1 MKGGLKALG
10 IVGAIFALMLF
21 FAWINTS
28 DETLDNSL
36 ENIDDTKFPISD
48 YLYFEQP
55 LEPSNPAQDIY
66 RYNNVANQPNPNLV
80 ANNNATNEA
89 NNPNANANPFASEDE
104 KKENENAD
112 AEDNKDKK
120 DDKDGDSKDS
130 KDEKKDESNSIGDMF
145 NKFADK
151 AKKVSEDAFEEEVV
165 DEETL
170 RQRQALLATR
180 TGDISILSKGANA
193 PSLSIEYGV
202 SKFTNLDEQD
212 KASNEHKLYRTIS
225 AMKMIPAVL
234 LTNISSDIG
243 GKCIAQVEEDI
254 YAEMGKAILIPKGSK
269 VLGNYANNNKI
280 GEFRLNV
287 LWTRILTPQGVNI
300 MLTDSYGA
308 DLAGA
313 MGIIGDL
320 DSKYWQRYG
329 IPLALSTL
337 SNGLILTLNNVT
349 QKATDSASNA
359 YINAQ
364 MMQNFQGDISGIMAA
379 IINEQ
384 VKIKPTI
391 RIEKGSRIFITSNKD
406 IFFPI
411 PKNNEVL
418 ARFFDE
424 VKQETITQSTTEESL

>member
-1 MKGGLKALG
+1 MKGALKALG
-10 IVGAIFALMLF
+10 IVGLIFAFMLF
-21 FAWINTS
+21 FAWIGVDN
-28 DETLDNSL
+28 ETLDNSL

-48 YLYFEQP
+48 YLYFEKP

-66 RYNNVANQPNPNLV
+66 RYNNVANQPNPNLI
-80 ANNNATNEA
+80 ANNNATNET

-104 KKENENAD
+104 KKEDNT
-112 AEDNKDKK
+112 EDNKDKK
-120 DDKDGDSKDS
+120 DDKNEDSKKS
-130 KDEKKDESNSIGDMF
+130 KDEKKEESNSIWDMF
-145 NKFADK
+145 NKK

-313 MGIIGDL
+313 MGIIGNL

-364 MMQNFQGDISGIMAA
+364 MMQNFQSDISGIMAA

-424 VKQETITQSTTEESL
+424 VKQETITQSTTEEAL

>member
-1 MKGGLKALG
+1 MKGAGKALA
-10 IVGAIFALMLF
+10 IVGAIIAFMLF
-21 FAWINTS
+21 FAWIGTDDDS
-28 DETLDNSL
+28 LDNSL

-48 YLYFEQP
+48 YLYFEKP
-55 LEPSNPAQDIY
+55 LEPVNSNQNIY
-66 RYNNVANQPNPNLV
+66 NIYNNTNNVNNPNN
-80 ANNNATNEA
+80 ANNNNATT
-89 NNPNANANPFASEDE
+89 PNTEANPFA
-104 KKENENAD
+104 D
-112 AEDNKDKK
+112 AN
-120 DDKDGDSKDS
+120 
-130 KDEKKDESNSIGDMF
+130 DEKKDEKSADNNATKKDESSSGIGDLF
-145 NKFADK
+145 NKALGKGKEVADSTKK
-151 AKKVSEDAFEEEVV
+151 ATSEIFEEEEV

-170 RQRQALLATR
+170 RKRQALLSTR
-180 TGDISILSKGANA
+180 TGDISILSRGKNETKM
-193 PSLSIEYGV
+193 SFEYGV
-202 SKFTNLDEQD
+202 NKFTNLDEQD

-254 YAEMGKAILIPKGSK
+254 YAEMGKAVLIPKGSK

-300 MLTDSYGA
+300 MLTDAYGA

-337 SNGLILTLNNVT
+337 SNGLILTLNNLT
-349 QKATDSASNA
+349 SKYSSQSGTDSTTTA
-359 YINAQ
+359 YMNAQ
-364 MMQNFQGDISGIMAA
+364 LMQNFQGDIGNIMAQ
-379 IINEQ
+379 ILNEQ
-384 VKIKPTI
+384 VKIQPTI

-424 VKQETITQSTTEESL
+424 VKIETTQATTEEAL

>member
-1 MKGGLKALG
+1 MKSILKALVI
-10 IVGAIFALMLF
+10 IVAIFTLMLF
-21 FAWINTS
+21 FAWINMS
-28 DETLDNSL
+28 DESLDNSL

-48 YLYFEQP
+48 YLYFEKP
-55 LEPSNPAQDIY
+55 LEP
-66 RYNNVANQPNPNLV
+66 VNPNQNIYNIYNQNSINGNNPNNPTNPNATQNPFAENGESNTDSSESSESLD
-80 ANNNATNEA
+80 NNATKNNE
-89 NNPNANANPFASEDE
+89 SSS
-104 KKENENAD
+104 
-112 AEDNKDKK
+112 
-120 DDKDGDSKDS
+120 G
-130 KDEKKDESNSIGDMF
+130 IGDLF
-145 NKFADK
+145 DK
-151 AKKVSEDAFEEEVV
+151 ALGKGKESADSAKKATNEIFEEEVV

-180 TGDISILSKGANA
+180 TSDINILSRSRNDSKM
-193 PSLSIEYGV
+193 IFEYGV
-202 SKFTNLDEQD
+202 NKFTNLDEQD

-280 GEFRLNV
+280 GEYRLNV

-300 MLTDSYGA
+300 MLTDAYGA

-337 SNGLILTLNNVT
+337 SNGLILTLNNLT
-349 QKATDSASNA
+349 SRYASQNGTDSATTA
-359 YINAQ
+359 YMNAQ
-364 MMQNFQGDISGIMAA
+364 LMQNFQGDIGNIMAQ
-379 IINEQ
+379 ILNEQ
-384 VKIKPTI
+384 VKIQPTI

-424 VKQETITQSTTEESL
+424 VKIETTQATTEEAL

>member
-10 IVGAIFALMLF
+10 IVGAILGLMLF
-21 FAWINTS
+21 FAWIGIE
-28 DETLDNSL
+28 DESLDNSL

-48 YLYFEQP
+48 YLYFEKP
-55 LEPSNPAQDIY
+55 LEPTQPQNDY
-66 RYNNVANQPNPNLV
+66 LYNNTPNNSD
-80 ANNNATNEA
+80 ANNQSNAPT
-89 NNPNANANPFASEDE
+89 NPFENNESD
-104 KKENENAD
+104 KEQQ
-112 AEDNKDKK
+112 DKT
-120 DDKDGDSKDS
+120 DDSKDI
-130 KDEKKDESNSIGDMF
+130 KDGF
-145 NKFADK
+145 NIANLFNETIDK
-151 AKKVSEDAFEEEVV
+151 ASKLGEETFEEEI
-165 DEETL
+165 DEEVL
-170 RQRQALLATR
+170 RQRESLLATR
-180 TGDISILSKGANA
+180 TGNITILSKNKNEVK
-193 PSLSIEYGV
+193 LSIEYGV
-202 SKFTNLDEQD
+202 NKFSNLDEQD

-225 AMKMIPAVL
+225 AIKMIPAVL

-269 VLGNYANNNKI
+269 ILGNYASNNKI

-349 QKATDSASNA
+349 SKRNESANNA
-359 YINAQ
+359 YVNAQ
-364 MMQNFQGDISGIMAA
+364 LMQNFQGDISGIMAQ

-411 PKNNEVL
+411 PKDNEVL

-424 VKQETITQSTTEESL
+424 ATIKTTATTSDETL

>member
-1 MKGGLKALG
+1 MKSILKALVI
-10 IVGAIFALMLF
+10 IVAIFTLMLF
-21 FAWINTS
+21 FAWINMS
-28 DETLDNSL
+28 DESLDNSL

-48 YLYFEQP
+48 YLYFEKP
-55 LEPSNPAQDIY
+55 LEP
-66 RYNNVANQPNPNLV
+66 VNPNQNIYNIYNQNSINGNNPNNPTNPNTTQNPFAENGESNTDSSESSESLD
-80 ANNNATNEA
+80 NNATKNNE
-89 NNPNANANPFASEDE
+89 SSS
-104 KKENENAD
+104 
-112 AEDNKDKK
+112 
-120 DDKDGDSKDS
+120 G
-130 KDEKKDESNSIGDMF
+130 IGDLF
-145 NKFADK
+145 DK
-151 AKKVSEDAFEEEVV
+151 ALGKGKEVADSAKKATNEIFEEVV

-170 RQRQALLATR
+170 KKRQALLSTR
-180 TGDISILSKGANA
+180 TGDISILSRGKNETK
-193 PSLSIEYGV
+193 LSFEYGV
-202 SKFTNLDEQD
+202 NKFTNLDEQD

-320 DSKYWQRYG
+320 DAKYWQRYG

-349 QKATDSASNA
+349 QKATDSTSNA
-359 YINAQ
+359 YMNAQ
-364 MMQNFQGDISGIMAA
+364 LMQNFQGDISGIMAA

-424 VKQETITQSTTEESL
+424 VKQENITQSVTEEAL

>member
-21 FAWINTS
+21 FAWISVN

-48 YLYFEQP
+48 YLYFERP

-66 RYNNVANQPNPNLV
+66 RYNNVANQPNPNLM
-80 ANNNATNEA
+80 ANNNITNEP
-89 NNPNANANPFASEDE
+89 NPNANENPFASDDE
-104 KKENENAD
+104 KKENENT
-112 AEDNKDKK
+112 EDNKDKK
-120 DDKDGDSKDS
+120 DEESKNSKDS
-130 KDEKKDESNSIGDMF
+130 KDEKKNESNSIGDMF
-145 NKFADK
+145 NKFVDK
-151 AKKVSEDAFEEEVV
+151 AKKVKEDAFEEVV

-320 DSKYWQRYG
+320 DAKYWQRYG

-349 QKATDSASNA
+349 QKATDSTSNA
-359 YINAQ
+359 YMNAQ
-364 MMQNFQGDISGIMAA
+364 LMQNFQGDISGIMAA

-391 RIEKGSRIFITSNKD
+391 RIEKGSRIFITSNKN

-418 ARFFDE
+418 VRFFDE
-424 VKQETITQSTTEESL
+424 VKQENITQSVTEEAL

>member
-21 FAWINTS
+21 FAWISVN

-48 YLYFEQP
+48 YLYFERP

-66 RYNNVANQPNPNLV
+66 RYNNVANQPNPNLM
-80 ANNNATNEA
+80 ANNNITNEP
-89 NNPNANANPFASEDE
+89 NPNANENPFASDDE
-104 KKENENAD
+104 KKENENT
-112 AEDNKDKK
+112 EDNKDKK
-120 DDKDGDSKDS
+120 DEESKNS
-130 KDEKKDESNSIGDMF
+130 KDEKKEESSGIEDMF
-145 NKFADK
+145 NKFVDK
-151 AKKVSEDAFEEEVV
+151 AKKVKEDAFEEVV

-180 TGDISILSKGANA
+180 TGDISILSKSANA

-320 DSKYWQRYG
+320 DAKYWQRYG

-337 SNGLILTLNNVT
+337 SNELILTLNNVT
-349 QKATDSASNA
+349 QKATDSTSNA
-359 YINAQ
+359 YMNAQ
-364 MMQNFQGDISGIMAA
+364 LMQNFQGDISGIMAA

-424 VKQETITQSTTEESL
+424 VKQENITQSVTEEAL

>member
-10 IVGAIFALMLF
+10 IVGAILGLMLF
-21 FAWINTS
+21 FAWIGIE
-28 DETLDNSL
+28 DESLDNSL

-48 YLYFEQP
+48 YLYFEKP
-55 LEPSNPAQDIY
+55 LEPTQPQNDY
-66 RYNNVANQPNPNLV
+66 LYNNTPNNSD
-80 ANNNATNEA
+80 ANNQSNAPT
-89 NNPNANANPFASEDE
+89 NPFENNESD
-104 KKENENAD
+104 KEQQ
-112 AEDNKDKK
+112 DKT
-120 DDKDGDSKDS
+120 DDSKDI
-130 KDEKKDESNSIGDMF
+130 KDGF
-145 NKFADK
+145 NIANLFNETIDK
-151 AKKVSEDAFEEEVV
+151 ASKLGEETFEEEI
-165 DEETL
+165 DEEVL
-170 RQRQALLATR
+170 RQRESLLATR
-180 TGDISILSKGANA
+180 TGNITILSKNKNEVK
-193 PSLSIEYGV
+193 LSIEYGV
-202 SKFTNLDEQD
+202 NKFSNLDEQD

-225 AMKMIPAVL
+225 AIKMIPAVL

-269 VLGNYANNNKI
+269 ILGNYASNNKI
-280 GEFRLNV
+280 SEFRLNV

-349 QKATDSASNA
+349 SKRNESANNA
-359 YINAQ
+359 YVNAQ
-364 MMQNFQGDISGIMAA
+364 LMQNFQGDISGIMAQ

-411 PKNNEVL
+411 PKDNEVL

-424 VKQETITQSTTEESL
+424 ATIKTTATTSDETL

>member
-10 IVGAIFALMLF
+10 IVGAILGLMLF
-21 FAWINTS
+21 FAWIGIE
-28 DETLDNSL
+28 DESLDNSL

-48 YLYFEQP
+48 YLYFEKP
-55 LEPSNPAQDIY
+55 LEPST
-66 RYNNVANQPNPNLV
+66 QPNDYFDDNLNLPHNSNV
-80 ANNNATNEA
+80 NNQSNAPT
-89 NNPNANANPFASEDE
+89 NPFENDE
-104 KKENENAD
+104 NDKEQQ
-112 AEDNKDKK
+112 DKT
-120 DDKDGDSKDS
+120 DDSKDI
-130 KDEKKDESNSIGDMF
+130 KDGF
-145 NKFADK
+145 NIANLFNETIDK
-151 AKKVSEDAFEEEVV
+151 ASKLGEETFEEEI
-165 DEETL
+165 DEELL
-170 RQRQALLATR
+170 RQRESLLATR
-180 TGDISILSKGANA
+180 TGNITILSKNKNEVK
-193 PSLSIEYGV
+193 LSIEYGV
-202 SKFTNLDEQD
+202 NKFSNLDEQD

-269 VLGNYANNNKI
+269 ILGNYASNNKI

-349 QKATDSASNA
+349 SKSNESANNA
-359 YINAQ
+359 YVNAQ
-364 MMQNFQGDISGIMAA
+364 LMQNFQGDISGIMAQ

-411 PKNNEVL
+411 PKDNEVL

-424 VKQETITQSTTEESL
+424 ATIKTTATTSDETL

>member
-1 MKGGLKALG
+1 MKGAGKALA
-10 IVGAIFALMLF
+10 IVGTIIAFMLF
-21 FAWINTS
+21 FAWISS
-28 DETLDNSL
+28 DNDSLDNSL

-48 YLYFEQP
+48 YLYFEKP
-55 LEPSNPAQDIY
+55 LEPVSPPNQNIY
-66 RYNNVANQPNPNLV
+66 NIPNNV
-80 ANNNATNEA
+80 
-89 NNPNANANPFASEDE
+89 NNPNNTNNQNNTNAETNPFADS
-104 KKENENAD
+104 N
-112 AEDNKDKK
+112 DKT
-120 DDKDGDSKDS
+120 
-130 KDEKKDESNSIGDMF
+130 EKKDEKSADNNATKKDESSSGIGDLF
-145 NKFADK
+145 DK
-151 AKKVSEDAFEEEVV
+151 ALGKGKDVADSAKKATNEIFKEEVV

-170 RQRQALLATR
+170 KKRQALLSTR
-180 TGDISILSKGANA
+180 TGDISILSRGKNETK
-193 PSLSIEYGV
+193 LSFEYGV
-202 SKFTNLDEQD
+202 NKFTNLDEQD

-254 YAEMGKAILIPKGSK
+254 YAEMGKAVLIPKGSK

-300 MLTDSYGA
+300 MLTDAYGA

-337 SNGLILTLNNVT
+337 SNGLILTLNNIT
-349 QKATDSASNA
+349 SKYTSQSGTDSATTA
-359 YINAQ
+359 YMNAQ
-364 MMQNFQGDISGIMAA
+364 LMQNFQGDIGNIMAQ
-379 IINEQ
+379 ILNEQ
-384 VKIKPTI
+384 VKIQPTI

-406 IFFPI
+406 IFFPV

-418 ARFFDE
+418 AKFFDE
-424 VKQETITQSTTEESL
+424 VKIETTQTTTEEAL

>member
-21 FAWINTS
+21 FAWIGVD

-48 YLYFEQP
+48 YLYFERP

-66 RYNNVANQPNPNLV
+66 RYNNVANQPNSNLM
-80 ANNNATNEA
+80 ANNTTNENPNA
-89 NNPNANANPFASEDE
+89 SEPNPNANENPFANEDE
-104 KKENENAD
+104 KKDSENAD
-112 AEDNKDKK
+112 GKDKK
-120 DDKDGDSKDS
+120 DEESKDS
-130 KDEKKDESNSIGDMF
+130 KDEKKEESNGIEDMF

-151 AKKVSEDAFEEEVV
+151 AKKVSEDAFEEVV

-180 TGDISILSKGANA
+180 TGDISILSRGANA

-320 DSKYWQRYG
+320 DAKYWQRYG

-349 QKATDSASNA
+349 QKTTDSANSA
-359 YINAQ
+359 YVNAQ
-364 MMQNFQGDISGIMAA
+364 LMQNFQGDISGIMAA

-418 ARFFDE
+418 ASFFDE
-424 VKQETITQSTTEESL
+424 VKQENITQSVTEESL

>member
-1 MKGGLKALG
+1 MKGGLKALV
-10 IVGAIFALMLF
+10 IVGAILGLMLF
-21 FAWINTS
+21 FAWIGIE
-28 DETLDNSL
+28 DESLDNSL

-48 YLYFEQP
+48 YLYFEKP
-55 LEPSNPAQDIY
+55 LEPTQPQNDYI
-66 RYNNVANQPNPNLV
+66 YNNSP
-80 ANNNATNEA
+80 NNNDV
-89 NNPNANANPFASEDE
+89 NNQSNALTNPFA
-104 KKENENAD
+104 N
-112 AEDNKDKK
+112 
-120 DDKDGDSKDS
+120 
-130 KDEKKDESNSIGDMF
+130 DESNKEQQDNAEDSKAIKDEFSITNLF
-145 NKFADK
+145 NETMDK
-151 AKKVSEDAFEEEVV
+151 ASKLGEETFEAEAV
-165 DEETL
+165 DEEIL
-170 RQRQALLATR
+170 RQRESLLATR
-180 TGDISILSKGANA
+180 TGDITILSKNKNEVK
-193 PSLSIEYGV
+193 LSIEYGV
-202 SKFTNLDEQD
+202 NKFSNLDEQD

-269 VLGNYANNNKI
+269 ILGNYANNNKI

-337 SNGLILTLNNVT
+337 SNGLILTLNNLT
-349 QKATDSASNA
+349 SKSNESANNA
-359 YINAQ
+359 YVNAQ
-364 MMQNFQGDISGIMAA
+364 LMQNFQGDISGIMAQ

-424 VKQETITQSTTEESL
+424 ATIKTTTSTSDETL

>member
-21 FAWINTS
+21 FAWISVN

-48 YLYFEQP
+48 YLYFERP

-66 RYNNVANQPNPNLV
+66 RYNNVANQPNPNLM
-80 ANNNATNEA
+80 ANNNITNEP
-89 NNPNANANPFASEDE
+89 NPNANENPFASDDE
-104 KKENENAD
+104 KKENENT
-112 AEDNKDKK
+112 EDNKDKK
-120 DDKDGDSKDS
+120 DEESKNSKDS
-130 KDEKKDESNSIGDMF
+130 KDEKKNESNSIGDMF
-145 NKFADK
+145 NKFVDK
-151 AKKVSEDAFEEEVV
+151 AKKVKEDAFEEVV

-180 TGDISILSKGANA
+180 TGDISILSKSANA

-320 DSKYWQRYG
+320 DAKYWQRYG

-349 QKATDSASNA
+349 QKATDSTSNA
-359 YINAQ
+359 YMNAQ
-364 MMQNFQGDISGIMAA
+364 LMQNFQGDISGIMAA

-424 VKQETITQSTTEESL
+424 VKQENITQSVTEEAL

>member
-1 MKGGLKALG
+1 M
-10 IVGAIFALMLF
+10 
-21 FAWINTS
+21 
-28 DETLDNSL
+28 
-36 ENIDDTKFPISD
+36 
-48 YLYFEQP
+48 
-55 LEPSNPAQDIY
+55 
-66 RYNNVANQPNPNLV
+66 
-80 ANNNATNEA
+80 ANNNITNEP
-89 NNPNANANPFASEDE
+89 NPNANENPFASDDE
-104 KKENENAD
+104 KKENENT
-112 AEDNKDKK
+112 EDNKDKK
-120 DDKDGDSKDS
+120 DEESKNS
-130 KDEKKDESNSIGDMF
+130 KDEKKEESSGIEDMF
-145 NKFADK
+145 NKFVDK
-151 AKKVSEDAFEEEVV
+151 AKKVKEDAFEEVV

-180 TGDISILSKGANA
+180 TGDISILSKSANA

-320 DSKYWQRYG
+320 DAKYWQRYG

-349 QKATDSASNA
+349 QKATDSTSNA
-359 YINAQ
+359 YMNAQ
-364 MMQNFQGDISGIMAA
+364 LMQNFQGDISGIMAA

-424 VKQETITQSTTEESL
+424 VKQENITQSVTEEAL

>member
-21 FAWINTS
+21 FAWISVN

-48 YLYFEQP
+48 YLYFERP

-66 RYNNVANQPNPNLV
+66 RYNNVANQPNPNLM
-80 ANNNATNEA
+80 ANNNITNEP
-89 NNPNANANPFASEDE
+89 NPNANENPFASDDE
-104 KKENENAD
+104 KKENENT
-112 AEDNKDKK
+112 EDNKDKK
-120 DDKDGDSKDS
+120 DEESKNS
-130 KDEKKDESNSIGDMF
+130 KDEKKEESSGIEDMF
-145 NKFADK
+145 NKFVDK
-151 AKKVSEDAFEEEVV
+151 AKKVKEDAFEEVV

-180 TGDISILSKGANA
+180 TGDISILSKSANA

-234 LTNISSDIG
+234 LNNISSDIG

-320 DSKYWQRYG
+320 DAKYWQRYG

-349 QKATDSASNA
+349 QKATDSTSNA
-359 YINAQ
+359 YMNAQ
-364 MMQNFQGDISGIMAA
+364 LMQNFQGDISGIMAA

-424 VKQETITQSTTEESL
+424 VKQENITQSVTEEAL

>member
-21 FAWINTS
+21 FAWISVN

-48 YLYFEQP
+48 YLYFERP

-66 RYNNVANQPNPNLV
+66 RYNNVANQPNPNLM
-80 ANNNATNEA
+80 ANNNITNEP
-89 NNPNANANPFASEDE
+89 NPNANENPFASDDE
-104 KKENENAD
+104 KKENENT
-112 AEDNKDKK
+112 EDNKDKK
-120 DDKDGDSKDS
+120 DEESKNSKDS
-130 KDEKKDESNSIGDMF
+130 KDEKKNESNSIGDMF
-145 NKFADK
+145 NKFVDK
-151 AKKVSEDAFEEEVV
+151 AKKVKEDAFEEVV

-320 DSKYWQRYG
+320 DAKYWQRYG

-349 QKATDSASNA
+349 QKATDSTSNA
-359 YINAQ
+359 YMNAQ
-364 MMQNFQGDISGIMAA
+364 LMQNFQGDISGIMAA

-418 ARFFDE
+418 VRFFDE
-424 VKQETITQSTTEESL
+424 VKQENITQSVTEEAL

>member
-1 MKGGLKALG
+1 MKGGLKALV
-10 IVGAIFALMLF
+10 IVGAILGLMLF
-21 FAWINTS
+21 FAWIGIE
-28 DETLDNSL
+28 DESLDNSL

-48 YLYFEQP
+48 YLYFEKP
-55 LEPSNPAQDIY
+55 LEPTQPQNDYI
-66 RYNNVANQPNPNLV
+66 YNNSP
-80 ANNNATNEA
+80 NNNDV
-89 NNPNANANPFASEDE
+89 NNQSNALTNPFA
-104 KKENENAD
+104 N
-112 AEDNKDKK
+112 
-120 DDKDGDSKDS
+120 
-130 KDEKKDESNSIGDMF
+130 DESNKEQQDNAEDSKTIKDEFSITNLF
-145 NKFADK
+145 NETMDK
-151 AKKVSEDAFEEEVV
+151 ASKLGEETFEAEAV
-165 DEETL
+165 DEEIL
-170 RQRQALLATR
+170 RQRESLLATR
-180 TGDISILSKGANA
+180 TGDITILSKNKNEVK
-193 PSLSIEYGV
+193 LSIEYGV
-202 SKFTNLDEQD
+202 NKFSNLDEQD

-254 YAEMGKAILIPKGSK
+254 YAEMGRAILIPKGSK
-269 VLGNYANNNKI
+269 ILGNYANNNKI

-337 SNGLILTLNNVT
+337 SNGLILTLNNLT
-349 QKATDSASNA
+349 SKSNESANNA
-359 YINAQ
+359 YVNAQ
-364 MMQNFQGDISGIMAA
+364 LMQNFQGDISGIMAQ

-424 VKQETITQSTTEESL
+424 ATIKTTTSTSDETL

>member
-1 MKGGLKALG
+1 MKGGLKALV
-10 IVGAIFALMLF
+10 IVGAILGLMLF
-21 FAWINTS
+21 FAWIGIE
-28 DETLDNSL
+28 DESLDNSL

-48 YLYFEQP
+48 YLYFEKP
-55 LEPSNPAQDIY
+55 LEPTQPQNDYI
-66 RYNNVANQPNPNLV
+66 YNNSP
-80 ANNNATNEA
+80 NNNDV
-89 NNPNANANPFASEDE
+89 NNQSNALTNPFA
-104 KKENENAD
+104 N
-112 AEDNKDKK
+112 
-120 DDKDGDSKDS
+120 
-130 KDEKKDESNSIGDMF
+130 DESNKEQQDNAEDSKTIKDEFSITNLF
-145 NKFADK
+145 NETMDK
-151 AKKVSEDAFEEEVV
+151 ASKLGEETFEAEAV
-165 DEETL
+165 DEEIL
-170 RQRQALLATR
+170 RQRESLLATR
-180 TGDISILSKGANA
+180 TGDITILSKNKNEVK
-193 PSLSIEYGV
+193 LSIEYGV
-202 SKFTNLDEQD
+202 NKFSNLDEQD

-269 VLGNYANNNKI
+269 ILGNYANNNKI

-337 SNGLILTLNNVT
+337 SNGLILTLNNLT
-349 QKATDSASNA
+349 SKSNESANNA
-359 YINAQ
+359 YVNAQ
-364 MMQNFQGDISGIMAA
+364 LMQNFQGDISGIMAQ

-424 VKQETITQSTTEESL
+424 ATIKTTTSTSDETL

>member
-10 IVGAIFALMLF
+10 IVGAIFAFMLL

-48 YLYFEQP
+48 YLYFEKQ
-55 LEPSNPAQDIY
+55 LDNIY
-66 RYNNVANQPNPNLV
+66 NGNQNDP
-80 ANNNATNEA
+80 
-89 NNPNANANPFASEDE
+89 NNPNNPNNLNQNNADANNGDVNSNDSNLNNETNPFANEDE
-104 KKENENAD
+104 
-112 AEDNKDKK
+112 NKDENTENKKDEDSKETK
-120 DDKDGDSKDS
+120 DDK
-130 KDEKKDESNSIGDMF
+130 ESSSIGDMF
-145 NKFADK
+145 DTFTDNSKK
-151 AKKVSEDAFEEEVV
+151 ANEETAEEEVV

-170 RQRQALLATR
+170 RQRESLLSTR
-180 TGDISILSKGANA
+180 NGDISILSKGAN
-193 PSLSIEYGV
+193 STNLSIEYGV

-313 MGIIGDL
+313 MGIIGDV

-337 SNGLILTLNNVT
+337 SNGLILSLNNLT
-349 QKATDSASNA
+349 SKASESAANSYA
-359 YINAQ
+359 TAQ
-364 MMQNFQGDISGIMAA
+364 LMQNFQGDISGIMAA

-384 VKIKPTI
+384 IKIKPTI

-424 VKQETITQSTTEESL
+424 VKQETITQNSTEEAL

>member
-21 FAWINTS
+21 FAWISVN

-48 YLYFEQP
+48 YLYFERP

-66 RYNNVANQPNPNLV
+66 RYNNVANQPNPNLM
-80 ANNNATNEA
+80 ANNNITNEP
-89 NNPNANANPFASEDE
+89 NPNANENPFASDDE
-104 KKENENAD
+104 KKENENT
-112 AEDNKDKK
+112 EDNKDKK
-120 DDKDGDSKDS
+120 DEESKNS
-130 KDEKKDESNSIGDMF
+130 KDEKKEESSGIEDMF
-145 NKFADK
+145 NKFVDK
-151 AKKVSEDAFEEEVV
+151 AKKVKEDAFEEVV

-180 TGDISILSKGANA
+180 TGDISILSKSANA

-320 DSKYWQRYG
+320 DAKYWQRYG

-349 QKATDSASNA
+349 QKATDSTSNA
-359 YINAQ
+359 YMNAQ
-364 MMQNFQGDISGIMAA
+364 LMQNFQGDISGIMAA

-424 VKQETITQSTTEESL
+424 VKQENITQSVTEEAL

>member
-21 FAWINTS
+21 FAWISVN

-48 YLYFEQP
+48 YLYFERP

-66 RYNNVANQPNPNLV
+66 RYNNVANQPNPNLM
-80 ANNNATNEA
+80 ANNNITNEP
-89 NNPNANANPFASEDE
+89 NPNANENPFASDDE
-104 KKENENAD
+104 KKENENT
-112 AEDNKDKK
+112 EDNKDKK
-120 DDKDGDSKDS
+120 DEESKNS
-130 KDEKKDESNSIGDMF
+130 KDEKKEESSSIEDMF

-151 AKKVSEDAFEEEVV
+151 AKKVKEDAFEEVV

-202 SKFTNLDEQD
+202 NKFTNLDEQD

-254 YAEMGKAILIPKGSK
+254 YAEMGKAVLIPKGSK

-320 DSKYWQRYG
+320 DAKYWQRYG

-349 QKATDSASNA
+349 QKATDSTSNA
-359 YINAQ
+359 YMNAQ
-364 MMQNFQGDISGIMAA
+364 LMQNFQGDISGIMAA

-424 VKQETITQSTTEESL
+424 VKQENITQSVTEEAL

>member
-21 FAWINTS
+21 FAWISVN

-48 YLYFEQP
+48 YLYFERP

-66 RYNNVANQPNPNLV
+66 RYNNVANQPNPNLM
-80 ANNNATNEA
+80 ANNNITNEP
-89 NNPNANANPFASEDE
+89 NPNANENPFASDDE
-104 KKENENAD
+104 KKENENT
-112 AEDNKDKK
+112 EDNKDKK
-120 DDKDGDSKDS
+120 DEESKNS
-130 KDEKKDESNSIGDMF
+130 KDEKKEESSGIEDMF
-145 NKFADK
+145 NKFVDK
-151 AKKVSEDAFEEEVV
+151 AKKVKEDAFEEVV

-180 TGDISILSKGANA
+180 TGDISILSKSANA

-254 YAEMGKAILIPKGSK
+254 YAEMGKAVLIPKGSK

-300 MLTDSYGA
+300 MLTDAYGA

-320 DSKYWQRYG
+320 DAKYWQRYG

-349 QKATDSASNA
+349 QKATDSTSNA
-359 YINAQ
+359 YMNAQ
-364 MMQNFQGDISGIMAA
+364 LMQNFQGDISGIMAA

-424 VKQETITQSTTEESL
+424 VKQENITQSVTEEAL

>member
-48 YLYFEQP
+48 YLYFEKP

-66 RYNNVANQPNPNLV
+66 RYNNANEPNPNLM
-80 ANNNATNEA
+80 ANNNVTNEP
-89 NNPNANANPFASEDE
+89 NPNANENPFANEDE
-104 KKENENAD
+104 NKEENT
-112 AEDNKDKK
+112 EDNKDKK
-120 DDKDGDSKDS
+120 DDKDEDS
-130 KDEKKDESNSIGDMF
+130 KDEKKEESNSIGDMF
-145 NKFADK
+145 DKFADK
-151 AKKVSEDAFEEEVV
+151 AKKVSEDAFEEVV

-180 TGDISILSKGANA
+180 TGDISILSKGANP

-202 SKFTNLDEQD
+202 NKFTNLDEQD

-359 YINAQ
+359 YVNAQ
-364 MMQNFQGDISGIMAA
+364 LMQNFQGDISGIMAA

-424 VKQETITQSTTEESL
+424 VKQETITQTTTEEAL

>member
-10 IVGAIFALMLF
+10 IVGAILGLMLF
-21 FAWINTS
+21 FAWIGIE
-28 DETLDNSL
+28 DESLDNSL

-48 YLYFEQP
+48 YLYFEKP
-55 LEPSNPAQDIY
+55 LEPST
-66 RYNNVANQPNPNLV
+66 QPNDYFDDNLNLPHNSNV
-80 ANNNATNEA
+80 NNQSNAPT
-89 NNPNANANPFASEDE
+89 NPFASDE
-104 KKENENAD
+104 SDKEQQ
-112 AEDNKDKK
+112 DKT
-120 DDKDGDSKDS
+120 DDSKDI
-130 KDEKKDESNSIGDMF
+130 KDGF
-145 NKFADK
+145 NIANLFNETIDK
-151 AKKVSEDAFEEEVV
+151 ASKLGEETFKEAEAV
-165 DEETL
+165 DEEVL
-170 RQRQALLATR
+170 RQRESLLATR
-180 TGDISILSKGANA
+180 TGNITILSKNKNEVK
-193 PSLSIEYGV
+193 LSIEYGV
-202 SKFTNLDEQD
+202 NKFSNLDEQD

-269 VLGNYANNNKI
+269 ILGNYASNNKI

-349 QKATDSASNA
+349 SKSNESANNA
-359 YINAQ
+359 YVNAQ
-364 MMQNFQGDISGIMAA
+364 LMQNFQGDISGIMAQ

-411 PKNNEVL
+411 PKDNEVL
-418 ARFFDE
+418 ARFFNEATIKTTATTSDE
-424 VKQETITQSTTEESL
+424 TL

>member
-21 FAWINTS
+21 FAWIGVD

-48 YLYFEQP
+48 YLYFEKP

-66 RYNNVANQPNPNLV
+66 RYNNVANQPNPNLM
-80 ANNNATNEA
+80 ANNTTNE
-89 NNPNANANPFASEDE
+89 NPNANEPNPNANENPFANEDE
-104 KKENENAD
+104 KKDSENVD
-112 AEDNKDKK
+112 GKDKK
-120 DDKDGDSKDS
+120 DEESKDS
-130 KDEKKDESNSIGDMF
+130 KDEKKEESNGIEDMF

-151 AKKVSEDAFEEEVV
+151 AKKVSEDAFEEEV

-180 TGDISILSKGANA
+180 TGDISILSRGANA

-320 DSKYWQRYG
+320 DAKYWQRYG

-349 QKATDSASNA
+349 QKATDSANNA
-359 YINAQ
+359 YVNAQ
-364 MMQNFQGDISGIMAA
+364 LMQNFQGDISGIMAA

-424 VKQETITQSTTEESL
+424 VKQENITQSVTEESL

>member
-21 FAWINTS
+21 FAWISVN

-48 YLYFEQP
+48 YLYFKRP

-66 RYNNVANQPNPNLV
+66 RYNNVANQPNPNLM
-80 ANNNATNEA
+80 ANNNITNEP
-89 NNPNANANPFASEDE
+89 NPNANENPFASDDE
-104 KKENENAD
+104 KKENENT
-112 AEDNKDKK
+112 EDNKDKK
-120 DDKDGDSKDS
+120 DEESKNSKDS
-130 KDEKKDESNSIGDMF
+130 KDEKKNESNSIGDMF
-145 NKFADK
+145 NKFVDK
-151 AKKVSEDAFEEEVV
+151 AKKVKEDAFEEVV

-212 KASNEHKLYRTIS
+212 KASTEHKLYRTIS

-320 DSKYWQRYG
+320 DAKYWQRYG

-349 QKATDSASNA
+349 QKATDSTSNA
-359 YINAQ
+359 YMNAQ
-364 MMQNFQGDISGIMAA
+364 LMQNFQGDISGIMAA

-424 VKQETITQSTTEESL
+424 VKQENITQSVTEEAL

>member
-1 MKGGLKALG
+1 MKGALKALG
-10 IVGAIFALMLF
+10 IVGLILAFMLF
-21 FAWINTS
+21 FAWIGLE

-48 YLYFEQP
+48 YLYFEKQ

-66 RYNNVANQPNPNLV
+66 RYNNANEPNPNLM
-80 ANNNATNEA
+80 ANNVNNEP
-89 NNPNANANPFASEDE
+89 NSNANENPFANEDE
-104 KKENENAD
+104 KKESENAD
-112 AEDNKDKK
+112 GKDKK
-120 DDKDGDSKDS
+120 EEESKDS
-130 KDEKKDESNSIGDMF
+130 KDEKKEESNGIEDMF

-151 AKKVSEDAFEEEVV
+151 AKKVSEDAFEEVV

-180 TGDISILSKGANA
+180 TGDISILSRGANA

-320 DSKYWQRYG
+320 DAKYWQRYG

-359 YINAQ
+359 YMNAQ
-364 MMQNFQGDISGIMAA
+364 LMQNFQGDISGIMAA

-424 VKQETITQSTTEESL
+424 VKQENITQSVTEESL

>member
-21 FAWINTS
+21 FAWIGVD

-48 YLYFEQP
+48 YLYFERP
-55 LEPSNPAQDIY
+55 LEPSNPQQDIY
-66 RYNNVANQPNPNLV
+66 RYNNVANQPNSNLM
-80 ANNNATNEA
+80 ANNTTNENPNA
-89 NNPNANANPFASEDE
+89 SEPNPNANENPFANEDE
-104 KKENENAD
+104 KKKNENAD
-112 AEDNKDKK
+112 GKDKK
-120 DDKDGDSKDS
+120 DEESKDS
-130 KDEKKDESNSIGDMF
+130 KDEKKEESNGIEDMF

-151 AKKVSEDAFEEEVV
+151 AKKVSEEAFEEVV

-180 TGDISILSKGANA
+180 TGDISILSRGANA

-320 DSKYWQRYG
+320 DAKYWQRYG

-349 QKATDSASNA
+349 QKATDSANNA
-359 YINAQ
+359 YVNAQ
-364 MMQNFQGDISGIMAA
+364 LMQNFQGDISGIMAA

-424 VKQETITQSTTEESL
+424 VKQENITQSVTEESL

>member
-21 FAWINTS
+21 FAWISVN

-48 YLYFEQP
+48 YLYFKRP

-66 RYNNVANQPNPNLV
+66 RYNNVANQPNPNLM
-80 ANNNATNEA
+80 ANNNITNEP
-89 NNPNANANPFASEDE
+89 NPNANENPFASDDE
-104 KKENENAD
+104 KKENENT
-112 AEDNKDKK
+112 EDNKDKK
-120 DDKDGDSKDS
+120 DEESKNSKDS
-130 KDEKKDESNSIGDMF
+130 KDEKKNESNSIGDMF
-145 NKFADK
+145 NKFVDK
-151 AKKVSEDAFEEEVV
+151 AKKVKEDAFEEVV

-320 DSKYWQRYG
+320 DAKYWQRYG

-349 QKATDSASNA
+349 QKATDSTSNA
-359 YINAQ
+359 YMNAQ
-364 MMQNFQGDISGIMAA
+364 LMQNFQGDISGIMAA

-418 ARFFDE
+418 VRFFDE
-424 VKQETITQSTTEESL
+424 VKQENITQSVTEEAL

>member
-21 FAWINTS
+21 FAWIDVD

-48 YLYFEQP
+48 YLYFEKP

-66 RYNNVANQPNPNLV
+66 RYNNPSEPNPNLM
-80 ANNNATNEA
+80 ANNNTNNEP
-89 NNPNANANPFASEDE
+89 NPNANENPFANEDE
-104 KKENENAD
+104 NKENAN
-112 AEDNKDKK
+112 AEDNKNKK
-120 DDKDGDSKDS
+120 DEKFKDS
-130 KDEKKDESNSIGDMF
+130 KDEKKDESNSIGDLF

-151 AKKVSEDAFEEEVV
+151 AKKVSEDAFEEVV

-180 TGDISILSKGANA
+180 TGEISILSKGANA
-193 PSLSIEYGV
+193 PNLSIEYGV
-202 SKFTNLDEQD
+202 NKFTNLDEQD

-320 DSKYWQRYG
+320 DAKYWQRYG

-337 SNGLILTLNNVT
+337 SNGLILTMNNVT

-364 MMQNFQGDISGIMAA
+364 MMQNFQSDISGIMAA

>member
-21 FAWINTS
+21 FAWISVN

-48 YLYFEQP
+48 YLYFKRP

-66 RYNNVANQPNPNLV
+66 RYNNVANQPNPNLM
-80 ANNNATNEA
+80 ANNNITNEP
-89 NNPNANANPFASEDE
+89 NPNANENPFASDDE
-104 KKENENAD
+104 KKENENT
-112 AEDNKDKK
+112 EDNKDKK
-120 DDKDGDSKDS
+120 DEESKNSKDS
-130 KDEKKDESNSIGDMF
+130 KDEKKNESNSIGDMF
-145 NKFADK
+145 NKFVDK
-151 AKKVSEDAFEEEVV
+151 AKKVKEDAFEEVV

-349 QKATDSASNA
+349 QKATDSTSNA
-359 YINAQ
+359 YMNAQ
-364 MMQNFQGDISGIMAA
+364 LMQNFQGDISGIMAA

-424 VKQETITQSTTEESL
+424 VKQENITQSVTEEAL